1 MYLYTFFSGFAI
13 FAFITYYSKFVRN
26 LFKDYEEDGDDE
38 ICYNKHPMSE
48 SEDEDEDEELS
59 DDDEEEEVEFHHH
72 EKEIKKEMP
81 CYMKDFYEET
91 TLSREWLEKT
101 EEEKKKILDKE
112 LDEYTQ
118 EQLRRISC

>member
-13 FAFITYYSKFVRN
+13 FAFITYYSKFVRKI
-26 LFKDYEEDGDDE
+26 FKYIDDEDDEDE
-38 ICYNKHPMSE
+38 ICYTKHPMSE
-48 SEDEDEDEELS
+48 SEDEEDEEDLS
-59 DDDEEEEVEFHHH
+59 DDEGVDFHYH
-72 EKEIKKEMP
+72 EKETKKEMP

-118 EQLRRISC
+118 EQMRRISC

>member
-13 FAFITYYSKFVRN
+13 FAFITYYSKFVRKI
-26 LFKDYEEDGDDE
+26 FKDLEDDEDE
-38 ICYNKHPMSE
+38 ICYTKHPMSE
-48 SEDEDEDEELS
+48 SESESESESDEEDLSEDED
-59 DDDEEEEVEFHHH
+59 VEFHYH
-72 EKEIKKEMP
+72 EKETKKEMP